1 MTQKDPLADLPW
13 PGATV
18 TPSET
23 CSQAI
28 RGTCTKGLCKERGVS
43 KLGRSLLT
51 LALCTM
57 VLGVYTWHA
66 FTVNRSSA
74 VLRTA
79 IFGALGWFGAQAA
92 LVFATLG
99 RPPGKGGSTRVRLAL
114 LVGVPLL
121 FMLYVVLG
129 STEHFALGKFMQAQ
143 FAGHAVVCGL
153 VAIFFGLLVTAGALI
168 AWRRTDPYHPG
179 LSGAT
184 VGMVAGL
191 ASGSGMTM
199 ACGSHEALHACF
211 AHGLVVFALA
221 LVGFGLGRR
230 LLAP

>member
-18 TPSET
+18 TPSEA
-23 CSQAI
+23 CSKAI
-28 RGTCTKGLCKERGVS
+28 RGTCTKGLCQERGVS
-43 KLGRSLLT
+43 KMTRALLT
-51 LALCTM
+51 LGLCVM
-57 VLGVYTWHA
+57 VLSAYTWHA
-66 FTVNRSSA
+66 LSEHRPSA
-74 VLRTA
+74 LMRTA

-99 RPPGKGGSTRVRLAL
+99 RPPGKGGSRNVRLAL
-114 LVGVPLL
+114 LIGVPLL
-121 FMLYVVLG
+121 FTVYLLLA
-129 STEHFALGKFMQAQ
+129 SSERFSFAKFSQPQ
-143 FAGHAVVCGL
+143 FAGHAVACGF
-153 VAIFFGLLVTAGALI
+153 VAMFFGLLVTAGALI

-199 ACGSHEALHACF
+199 ACGSHEAIHACF
-211 AHGLVVFALA
+211 AHGLVVFALS